1 MTTKQ
6 FKQYQTIVK
15 RIALQQHLKNNLI
28 FDLDELESAGWEGVL
43 EGLQKYDPA
52 KSKMTEKSVV
62 SYYVRF
68 AILCYLNK
76 GAQLIPRSQHAYQK
90 GQAPSKVSIEDVIY
104 KDLEGENGEYIGRES
119 EINEIIEEYE
129 EYNYTN
135 EISLI
140 FKELPDIEVSFIK
153 DEYGIG
159 CKKISRKEMCKKYN
173 VTSGYIS
180 IRIKK
185 ALIKIRS
192 NKQLMNLLK
201 RNLWTNN

>member
-43 EGLQKYDPA
+43 EGLQKYDPN

-90 GQAPSKVSIEDVIY
+90 GQALSKVSIEDVIY
-104 KDLEGENGEYIGRES
+104 KDLDEDNYKES
-119 EINEIIEEYE
+119 EINEMVEEYE

-140 FKELPDIEVSFIK
+140 FKELPEIEVSFIK

-201 RNLWTNN
+201 RNL

>member
-62 SYYVRF
+62 LYYVRF

-90 GQAPSKVSIEDVIY
+90 GQALYKVSIEDVIY
-104 KDLEGENGEYIGRES
+104 KDLDEDNYKES
-119 EINEIIEEYE
+119 EINEMVEEYE

>member
-90 GQAPSKVSIEDVIY
+90 GQALSKVSIEDVIY
-104 KDLEGENGEYIGRES
+104 KDLDEDNYKES
-119 EINEIIEEYE
+119 EINEIVEEYE

-159 CKKISRKEMCKKYN
+159 YKKISRKEMCKKYN

>member
-43 EGLQKYDPA
+43 EGLQKYDPD

-90 GQAPSKVSIEDVIY
+90 GQALSKVSIEDVIY
-104 KDLEGENGEYIGRES
+104 KDLDEDNYKES
-119 EINEIIEEYE
+119 EINEIVEEYE

-140 FKELPDIEVSFIK
+140 FKELPEIEVSFIK

-201 RNLWTNN
+201 RNL

>member
-1 MTTKQ
+1 
-6 FKQYQTIVK
+6 
-15 RIALQQHLKNNLI
+15 
-28 FDLDELESAGWEGVL
+28 
-43 EGLQKYDPA
+43 
-52 KSKMTEKSVV
+52 MTEKSVV

-90 GQAPSKVSIEDVIY
+90 GQALSKVSIEDVIY
-104 KDLEGENGEYIGRES
+104 KDLDEDNYKES
-119 EINEIIEEYE
+119 EINEIVEEYE

-140 FKELPDIEVSFIK
+140 FKELPEIEVSFIK

-201 RNLWTNN
+201 RNL